1 MVYSSAKLAR
11 LEKVNG
17 VKVGH
22 IQSSTV
28 RGRTVARILL
38 HVEPKEAN
46 IGPVL
51 FLKDKDSS
59 RSEGEAA
66 LHQTIVHKLL
76 FHFWLHL
83 HLLFSDKDDPDVD
96 FPHCATVLSLQEV
109 LNSNLDEVAQ
119 PRRRQVFCC
128 ESVRWFA
135 TSTVAAAEF

>member
-22 IQSSTV
+22 IQASTV
-28 RGRTVARILL
+28 RGRTVTRILL

-59 RSEGEAA
+59 RSEGKVV
-66 LHQTIVHKLL
+66 LH
-76 FHFWLHL
+76 
-83 HLLFSDKDDPDVD
+83 
-96 FPHCATVLSLQEV
+96 
-109 LNSNLDEVAQ
+109 
-119 PRRRQVFCC
+119 
-128 ESVRWFA
+128 
-135 TSTVAAAEF
+135 